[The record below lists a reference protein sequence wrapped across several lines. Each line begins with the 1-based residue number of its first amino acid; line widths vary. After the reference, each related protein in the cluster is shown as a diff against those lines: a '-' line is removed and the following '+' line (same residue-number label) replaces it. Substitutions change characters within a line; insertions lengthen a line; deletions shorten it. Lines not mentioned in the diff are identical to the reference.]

1 MNLSRK
7 TFFYT
12 LSLAALIIAFV
23 VLYLIIFI
31 PSLYVEYS
39 YERQANMITQRHLEF
54 LENKEYDST
63 KSNSAV
69 FTTTISIDENNLDKI
84 YYYNLNFSGVL
95 EIKNERLKEILA
107 KITPN
112 LKKIAKAED
121 VSTWDELENINIQEF
136 IDESETKLF
145 KINSFKFQPLNIDK
159 DSTEYNFL
167 RLSNDTSLN
176 SARTKIDGNDYAN
189 NLVVTYRDN
198 KVIVTAYSAVA
209 GSIDEI
215 IPIILMNIPVIIAVI
230 LVIIILST
238 LWFSNRI
245 VKPIEEITSHT
256 NEMINIPLDR
266 ASSIT
271 PLALKTNDEFE
282 ILANDIDELYLR
294 LSEQF
299 ERLKQDMKSREVFLQ
314 ASSHQLKTPITVSL
328 LLIEGMLSDIGKYKD
343 HSIYLPKVKNELIN
357 MRFIIDELLDL
368 NQDLLSV
375 DISNKE
381 KIDLRDLVMNIL
393 DRWSSVIENREL
405 NIELLGSSTI
415 TSNLNYVQKITENII
430 ENAIKYAQ
438 EDSTILIELNSQKLE
453 VKNRTEVTNKEIFN
467 HIFEPFVS
475 SGSSGNGL
483 GLYFSNYY
491 AKTMGYSLDVFLEDN
506 IVTSRINFS

>member
-1 MNLSRK
+1 M
-7 TFFYT
+7 
-12 LSLAALIIAFV
+12 
-23 VLYLIIFI
+23 
-31 PSLYVEYS
+31 
-39 YERQANMITQRHLEF
+39 
-54 LENKEYDST
+54 
-63 KSNSAV
+63 
-69 FTTTISIDENNLDKI
+69 
-84 YYYNLNFSGVL
+84 
-95 EIKNERLKEILA
+95 
-107 KITPN
+107 
-112 LKKIAKAED
+112 
-121 VSTWDELENINIQEF
+121 
-136 IDESETKLF
+136 F

-299 ERLKQDMKSREVFLQ
+299 ERLKQDMKRREVFLQ